1 MTYWAI
7 CKILWCWWQTCIKPL
22 HVHISVALYLRVT
35 LGSEMAFFRILK
47 SWPIFISCK
56 NPFGL
61 SMAALCETC
70 NIREVTRLYLMKTN
84 NKNLRTDSWLVHVCM
99 HTHTHTHM
107 CMQTHKQAD
116 QQQHW
121 WLWSLFQWNT
131 ITLPGADSYMQ
142 SVWTGKGRHFV
153 VVGWIIKAC
162 LIAAISLF
170 DAGIFLKPFW
180 SEMKNLVPRICTLRN
195 AVTSYQFSWPL
206 DLFLRV

>member
-1 MTYWAI
+1 MLMTN
-7 CKILWCWWQTCIKPL
+7 
-22 HVHISVALYLRVT
+22 LYKTSACAHFSGL
-35 LGSEMAFFRILK
+35 ILK
-47 SWPIFISCK
+47 GHIRVRNGIFSYFEK
-56 NPFGL
+56 L
-61 SMAALCETC
+61 
-70 NIREVTRLYLMKTN
+70 TN
-84 NKNLRTDSWLVHVCM
+84 FHLVQKSLWTFNGCPLWDLQHKGSNSLVPHENKQQKLAYRFLARACVHA

-131 ITLPGADSYMQ
+131 ITLPGADSNMQ